1 MAKIESEAKR
11 IALQQELREED
22 EIFYRIRRQQVD
34 EENESVKVRL
44 LCILFLNTAALQ
56 SYSDFRIPITLI
68 PSRADKSTLP
78 KTEATKISLLE
89 ASLKDEETIYLNI
102 QNEPLSNGKELAL
115 KAAGSSIVQTQAEL
129 GILKASVSGQ
139 QPGNQLASP

>member
-115 KAAGSSIVQTQAEL
+115 KAAGSSIVQTQAE
-129 GILKASVSGQ
+129 
-139 QPGNQLASP
+139 